1 MKDAHTQQQI
11 IRIRDEVLNLGS
23 GLNVAVDTIMA
34 ACDGLRHVAEEADNA
49 RVSDLAMRIY
59 EACAVQDIA
68 TQRLNKILRLLAR
81 IENPDLPEDD
91 PLLEGP
97 QNEGKGVSQA
107 AVNRL
112 LEDDES

>member
-1 MKDAHTQQQI
+1 MKDANTQQQI
-11 IRIRDEVLNLGS
+11 IRIRDEVLNLGG

-34 ACDGLRHVAEEADNA
+34 ACDGLRNIAEETDNA
-49 RVSDLAMRIY
+49 RVNGLVMRIY
-59 EACAVQDIA
+59 EACTVQDIA

-81 IENPDLPEDD
+81 IENPDLPDDD

-97 QNEGKGVSQA
+97 QNDGKGISQA
-107 AVNRL
+107 AINRL